1 MKNLLLVI
9 VLAFAFIGTTH
20 AQFMKTGIKF
30 GASTYDMKLGDFVV
44 TNANKFD
51 NLTEKID
58 DSSFGYQFGLFAR
71 FGRGLHVQPEILFNS
86 NKLDFETTVDGNSFQ
101 TTETFNN
108 IDIPILVGLKLGPL
122 HAQAGPVGRFYL
134 GSDEKVASIVEDYQD
149 DEDRLKVGYQAGFGI
164 DLWRFSLDF
173 RYEGSLRHFGDVID
187 IDGKAFSLDN
197 KAGRAVVSMG
207 IAF

>member
-1 MKNLLLVI
+1 MKNLFLVI
-9 VLAFAFIGTTH
+9 ALAIACIGTSH
-20 AQFMKTGIKF
+20 AQFLKAGVKF

-44 TNANKFD
+44 TNANKFES
-51 NLTEKID
+51 LTEKID

-71 FGRGLHVQPEILFNS
+71 LGRGLHIQPEILFNS
-86 NKLDFETTVDGNSFQ
+86 NQLDFETTVDGNTFQ

-108 IDIPILVGLKLGPL
+108 IDVPLLVGIKLGPL
-122 HAQAGPVGRFYL
+122 RAQAGPVGRFYL
-134 GSDEKVASIVEDYQD
+134 GSDEQVASIVEDYRG

-164 DLWRFSLDF
+164 DLWRLTLDF

-187 IDGKAFSLDN
+187 IDGKAFALDN